1 MKYLFIDTET
11 TGLPLDDSFSI
22 GAINNWPRLV
32 SVNSGID
39 VPAVTE

>member
-22 GAINNWPRLV
+22 DAINNWPDM
-32 SVNSGID
+32 SGD
-39 VPAVTE
+39 VP